1 VVIVA
6 QITGVIAAIVF
17 ALFVSVLSTVLDAP
31 QVKWTGLVVAAAAAV
46 TSVPLIALASLGANA
61 DPGIV
66 RWTDLTDAVLFLAIA
81 VFFGVLAGN
90 GALPSWIRGLCVIG
104 AGLNLARGYL
114 GFEPVFTSLDVI
126 APLSFLLIIVVLAG
140 WAFRAASSEHQVV

>member
-1 VVIVA
+1 MIFAVLLLLSSSMVSPPLSDQPLGEISAFYSSNRAVVIVA
-6 QITGVIAAIVF
+6 QITGVIAAIAF
-17 ALFVSVLSTVLDAP
+17 ALFVTMLSTVLDAP

-46 TSVPLIALASLGANA
+46 TSVPLLALASLGANA

-104 AGLNLARGYL
+104 AGLTLVRGYL
-114 GFEPVFTSLDVI
+114 
-126 APLSFLLIIVVLAG
+126 
-140 WAFRAASSEHQVV
+140 